1 MATEW
6 LGQMSG
12 RRQECWRQKAG
23 ILETEGWHIG
33 DRRLAFAFIAVGRE
47 NNGLL
52 VIKNE
57 YVRTANV

>member
-1 MATEW
+1 
-6 LGQMSG
+6 MSG